1 MSFLSHTPN
10 HDGLVSSPAPIWA
23 ELVSEPSKP
32 ATEAQAS
39 LLRDFVFEA
48 LAPVEHDTASA
59 PNCLHNDDDTGACCH
74 LKRVVECVK
83 AAAKTFR
90 ELEALSGRAA

>member
-1 MSFLSHTPN
+1 MSFLSQTRTDDGGVSTP
-10 HDGLVSSPAPIWA
+10 ARIRA

-32 ATEAQAS
+32 AIEAQAS

-48 LAPVEHDTASA
+48 LAPVEHDSASA
-59 PNCLHNDDDTGACCH
+59 RSCLQSDDDTGTRYH

-90 ELEALSGRAA
+90 EVEALSGRAA